1 MAVPLALPWPSAMTM
16 TSPADCWPTSQ
27 LAKLTVSV
35 PPPPVRLSLP
45 KPPSIVLPRSLPV
58 ITLAS
63 VFPVAFLAAYPPE
76 SNVRFSTFAERVKLT
91 CEFTVSMPSFADSN
105 TESLVLPTK

>member
-1 MAVPLALPWPSAMTM
+1 M
-16 TSPADCWPTSQ
+16 TSPMGCSLAPTSQ
-27 LAKLTVSV
+27 LTKLTVSV

-63 VFPVAFLAAYPPE
+63 EFPVPFLAAYPPE
-76 SNVRFSTFAERVKLT
+76 SNVRFSTFAERV
-91 CEFTVSMPSFADSN
+91 
-105 TESLVLPTK
+105 